1 MKSYSSPKITDHG
14 DVRDITAGRVGRE
27 RDDANKAVG
36 DLAFNN
42 TTGACLN
49 SPDHPCSTP

>member
-14 DVRDITAGRVGRE
+14 DVRTITAGRVGRE
-27 RDDANKAVG
+27 RDDAAKKVG
-36 DLAFNN
+36 DLSFVN

-49 SPDHPCSTP
+49 IPEHPCTP